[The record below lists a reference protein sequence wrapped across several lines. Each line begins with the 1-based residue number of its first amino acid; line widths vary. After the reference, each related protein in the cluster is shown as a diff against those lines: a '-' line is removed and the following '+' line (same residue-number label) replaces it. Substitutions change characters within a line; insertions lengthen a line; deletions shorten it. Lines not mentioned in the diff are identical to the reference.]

1 VKLSV
6 IWPETRSVANAI
18 SLAQRSESTGFDSF
32 FLGTAFGLDPIG
44 TLGVVAQHTDHIG
57 LGTSVVPT
65 WPRHPFVMA
74 QQAATTNAASG
85 GRFRL
90 GIGPSHPPVM
100 SMYGIASEH
109 PVSHTREYLTVV
121 KSLLGDGS
129 VKLRGEHFSV
139 FGFLDV
145 EDGGSPPVLLG
156 ALRPRLCHLAGEL
169 ADGAI
174 PWLVPPEY
182 LAETIVPALA
192 DGARAAGRTLPP
204 PVLASMPCVLSRDR
218 DAVLE
223 AAGRDLGIY
232 LGVPTYVDVFVRAGL
247 LPDPAAAADGWTPAL
262 VDAVLAWGDADA
274 LRARLQRWFDA
285 GADELIVSPVGCGD
299 DPAGNVDELLEVLG
313 DFTRS

>member
-6 IWPETRSVANAI
+6 IWPETRSVANAVA
-18 SLAQRSESTGFDSF
+18 LAQRSEAVGFRGF
-32 FLGTAFGLDPIG
+32 FLGTAFGLDPIT
-44 TLGVVAQHTDHIG
+44 TLAVVAQHTERIG

-109 PVSHTREYLTVV
+109 PVRHTREYLTIV
-121 KSLLGDGS
+121 KALLADGS
-129 VKLRGEHFSV
+129 VKLRGDDFSV

-156 ALRPRLCHLAGEL
+156 ALRPRLCRLAGEL

-174 PWLVPPEY
+174 PWLVPTTY
-182 LAETIVPALA
+182 LAGTIVPAVQ
-192 DGARAAGRTLPP
+192 DGARVAARAAP
-204 PVLASMPCVLSRDR
+204 PVLASLPCVLSTDR
-218 DAVLE
+218 DAVLDTASRE
-223 AAGRDLGIY
+223 LAIY
-232 LGVPTYVDVFVRAGL
+232 LQVPTYVDVFVRAGL
-247 LPDPAAAADGWTPAL
+247 LPDHAAAAHGWTPEL
-262 VDAVLAWGDADA
+262 VDAVIAWGDADA
-274 LRARLQRWFDA
+274 LAARLQSWFDA
-285 GADELIVSPVGCGD
+285 GADELIVSPIGCGPDAAANLD
-299 DPAGNVDELLEVLG
+299 DILEVLG
-313 DFTRS
+313 ELARS

>member
-1 VKLSV
+1 VRLSV

-18 SLAQRSESTGFDSF
+18 ALAQRSEAVGFRGF
-32 FLGTAFGLDPIG
+32 FLGTAFGLEPIT
-44 TLGVVAQHTDHIG
+44 TLAAVAQHTERIG

-65 WPRHPFVMA
+65 WPRHPFVIA

-109 PVSHTREYLTVV
+109 PIRHTREYVTIV
-121 KSLLGDGS
+121 KALLAEGS
-129 VKLRGEHFSV
+129 VKFRGDHFSV

-145 EDGGSPPVLLG
+145 EQGGEPPVLLG
-156 ALRPRLCHLAGEL
+156 ALRPRLCALAGEL

-174 PWLVPPEY
+174 AWLVPVDY
-182 LAETIVPALA
+182 LAGTVVPAVA
-192 DGARAAGRTLPP
+192 RGATGAGRTPP

-223 AAGRDLGIY
+223 LARRELAIY

-247 LPDPAAAADGWTPAL
+247 LPDHGEAEKGWTPEL
-262 VDAVLAWGDADA
+262 VDALVVWGDAA
-274 LRARLQRWFDA
+274 TLAARLQAFFDA
-285 GADELIVSPVGCGD
+285 GADELIVSPFGCGPDPSANLD
-299 DPAGNVDELLEVLG
+299 DLLEVLG
-313 DFTRS
+313 ELNRS